1 LSTLLATSLLIK
13 FGALRLSQ
21 NSFLRGNSTGTFSWV
36 AQTVPFKFKKSV
48 TNMAFSRT
56 FEVGTMS
63 PLLNSSEE
71 KQPEHFLG
79 CTNQPTNQPYLLNLK
94 KISNKYGF
102 LANFCGGNYTN
113 AT

>member
-1 LSTLLATSLLIK
+1 
-13 FGALRLSQ
+13 
-21 NSFLRGNSTGTFSWV
+21 
-36 AQTVPFKFKKSV
+36 
-48 TNMAFSRT
+48 MAFSRT

-94 KISNKYGF
+94 KSVINMAFSQTFEVGTTPTLLNSWF
-102 LANFCGGNYTN
+102 
-113 AT
+113 